1 MPPRF
6 NIGRICREP
15 AEVPDAVVDGAT
27 DVDPSPNP
35 NVVLEVAVRLSIE
48 IGVIAAWLPGT
59 LVEVDDVV
67 GVGFDVGVADDDV
80 TVLNLVFVVID
91 VSLDVEVG
99 SGTEILGQVVRY
111 HVAGIG
117 GSQSVGKHS

>member
-1 MPPRF
+1 MTLIEQMPPRF

-99 SGTEILGQVVRY
+99 SGTETEE
-111 HVAGIG
+111 
-117 GSQSVGKHS
+117 